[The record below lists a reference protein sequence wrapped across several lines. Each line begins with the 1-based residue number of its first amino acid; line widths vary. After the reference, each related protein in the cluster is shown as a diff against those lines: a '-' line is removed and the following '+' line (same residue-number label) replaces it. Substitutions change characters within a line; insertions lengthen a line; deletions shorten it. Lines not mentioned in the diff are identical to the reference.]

1 MRSVLA
7 FAALALLAACDPFP
21 QHRSAPE
28 PGGGATGGT
37 PPGPLAASFGIQPT
51 ADSVAFV
58 LAVTNSTQAPVALE
72 FRSGQS
78 YDFAVA
84 DDAGHEVWR
93 WSAERMFTQALR
105 TETLAPGQ
113 TLTWREVWH
122 PGASLRGRPLMAT
135 ARLASA
141 SHPLERTQTFRLP

>member
-21 QHRSAPE
+21 MRSADPAPE
-28 PGGGATGGT
+28 GGASGGT
-37 PPGPLAASFGIQPT
+37 PAGPLAASFQIQP
-51 ADSVAFV
+51 AGDSVAFV
-58 LAVTNSTQAPVALE
+58 LAVTNATQAPLALE

-84 DDAGHEVWR
+84 DGGREVWR

-105 TETLAPGQ
+105 GETLAPGQ
-113 TLTWREVWH
+113 TLTWREVWR
-122 PGASLRGRPLMAT
+122 PDASLRGRSLTAT
-135 ARLASA
+135 ARLTSA